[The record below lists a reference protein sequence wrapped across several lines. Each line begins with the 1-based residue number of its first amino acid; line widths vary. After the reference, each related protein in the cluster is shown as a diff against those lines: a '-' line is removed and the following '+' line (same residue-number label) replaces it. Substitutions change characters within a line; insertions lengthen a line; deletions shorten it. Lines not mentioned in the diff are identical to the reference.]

1 MSENDSKIPKWL
13 RDTQIRSWEP
23 EILLSGIVLFGLFRV
38 PGLLDDFLWY
48 VKNNISA
55 TEDWDNFVS
64 FMKVAVY
71 WLITG
76 LFLHLIARGLWIGL
90 VGLSYVFPKGVNKEK
105 LAFKYGFKNT
115 ILRIP
120 FPVDSIERLE
130 RLCSS
135 LFSIAFMLFMSII
148 GAYLYIFVVL
158 FIPIIGFTLVTDYT
172 VYDQPEWFDY
182 YLFTVVIISAIY
194 LLDFVTSGL
203 LKRIPIFSKV
213 YYPVHKVISTLTL
226 SPIYRPI
233 YYSLVSNFNRWW
245 ISLFYLVF
253 FVSTITMAMKMNSS
267 SGQVD
272 NWTNIELFSRRTTHS
287 IFSGYYEDRNVS
299 YSSFNVQIPSDVIES
314 NVLRVFI
321 NINMDYHDR
330 IKASC
335 EYDSL
340 SEVVNNLDSL
350 KLSCVTNYYHLLLN
364 DSLVTDYQMK
374 FYNNQRTS
382 QKGVLCYL
390 DIRNLDMGYQELKL
404 TRPDTSR
411 VISRVPFYRVKD

>member
-158 FIPIIGFTLVTDYT
+158 FIPIIIFTLISDYT
-172 VYDQPEWFDY
+172 IYNQPEWFDY
-182 YLFTVVIISAIY
+182 YVMTVLVISGIY

-203 LKRIPIFSKV
+203 LKRIPIFSKY
-213 YYPVHKVISTLTL
+213 YYPIHKVISTLTL

-245 ISLFYLVF
+245 ISLFYLIF
-253 FVSTITMAMKMNSS
+253 FVSTIAMAMKMNSS

-272 NWTNIELFSRRTTHS
+272 NWTNIELYSRRTS
-287 IFSGYYEDRNVS
+287 LNVFSGYYEDRNVE
-299 YSSFNVQIPSDVIES
+299 YSSFNVQIPSDVIET

-321 NINMDYHDR
+321 NINMNYHDM
-330 IKASC
+330 IKEAC
-335 EYDSL
+335 QYDSL
-340 SEVVNNLDSL
+340 SEVVKNVDSL
-350 KLSCVTNYYHLLLN
+350 RLTCVTDYYHLFLN

-374 FYNNQRTS
+374 FHDNQRTS